1 MPSRTK
7 KNKVMLLMSLYQF
20 FTSHEP
26 NYIHK
31 SIYGRVSKA
40 AGRWVLSKSNS
51 KSHILWGPKSCT
63 LHALQAQVEALKYFC
78 KKLR

>member
-1 MPSRTK
+1 
-7 KNKVMLLMSLYQF
+7 MSLYQF

-31 SIYGRVSKA
+31 SIYVRVSKA
-40 AGRWVLSKSNS
+40 DGRWVLSKSRSGAHTSPEGQSPVPSTPSEGTAAS
-51 KSHILWGPKSCT
+51 KH
-63 LHALQAQVEALKYFC
+63 FC